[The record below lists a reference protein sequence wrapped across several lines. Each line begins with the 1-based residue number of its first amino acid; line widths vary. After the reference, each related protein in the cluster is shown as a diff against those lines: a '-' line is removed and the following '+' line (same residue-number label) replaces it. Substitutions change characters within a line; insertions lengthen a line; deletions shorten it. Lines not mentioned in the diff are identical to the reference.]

1 MTSKPTNYYRP
12 ATRDEALA
20 LVGEPDAIA
29 VAGGAL
35 LFSRLELPY
44 TTVIDLQDVP
54 ELNEIAADEHGVTIG
69 AAVRLQDVV
78 ESDDVPAFLQRSLTR
93 ALPLNIRNGASV
105 GESLMLDQPP
115 RECLAALVAHDAGVL
130 TLVPV
135 CQRAADGSASV
146 MDGSAPRPL
155 RRRLLTGTF
164 KRPRGSR
171 EEHGAV
177 YATSTRA
184 EEDIVNASALVQ
196 LNEAG
201 RVDAAFA

>member
-78 ESDDVPAFLQRSLTR
+78 ESDDVPAFLKRSLTR

-115 RECLAALVAHDAGVL
+115 REWLAAPAPPQPGVWALRGAGR
-130 TLVPV
+130 
-135 CQRAADGSASV
+135 RAPDG
-146 MDGSAPRPL
+146 
-155 RRRLLTGTF
+155 T
-164 KRPRGSR
+164 
-171 EEHGAV
+171 
-177 YATSTRA
+177 
-184 EEDIVNASALVQ
+184 
-196 LNEAG
+196 AG
-201 RVDAAFA
+201 RVAVHRRIRSARGCSPGFLSRRLGRVRRMVQPTFHARPRTKPSSTPLSTSS